1 MQDSCMQKNV
11 QATLRLAETNN
22 SQLTRPAVFSGVSV
36 GSFPEQRLVIEVD
49 SEIALNRKRSLI
61 VRRAENRARPPKI
74 QALT

>member
-36 GSFPEQRLVIEVD
+36 GSFPEQRLVIEPRRGGD
-49 SEIALNRKRSLI
+49 HGLTTGSEREEVTIALN
-61 VRRAENRARPPKI
+61 
-74 QALT
+74 